1 MHQIDI
7 LLTEYGES
15 HQNSTNKLIHW
26 ICVPIIFWSIVALLW
41 TVKLDVEIPST
52 TYQLNLA
59 LVALVAVIY
68 YYIKLSI
75 RLTIGMLIFSFACIA
90 ITDRLEENLQTLNFP
105 LWGFAL
111 ILFVIAWIL
120 QFVGHNI
127 EGKKPSFL
135 KDLQFLMIG
144 PAWLMHFIFKKI
156 GVKY

>member
-1 MHQIDI
+1 MRAIDK

-15 HQNSTNKLIHW
+15 HQNTTNKLIHW

-41 TVKLDVEIPST
+41 TVKLSVEIPGT
-52 TYQLNLA
+52 TYHLNLA
-59 LVALVAVIY
+59 LVALVAVIF

-90 ITDRLEENLQTLNFP
+90 ITDRLEENLQTLDFP
-105 LWGFAL
+105 LWGLAL

-144 PAWLMHFIFKKI
+144 PAWLMHFIYKKI